1 MAINTV
7 IHTNQQSI
15 DRVLNTGLPVVL
27 VFWGRNQQLDPQIDA
42 QLNRLAEQYAGKALI
57 AKLNADEE
65 KPVLQRFNVQQAP
78 ALLFTK
84 QGKAEANLTGAI
96 QGRDVE
102 AWLGYLVSGG
112 TRPATPVSHVAQGA
126 ATNGGSD
133 HPITL
138 TDANFQQV
146 VNGPGPVLVDF
157 WAPWCGPCRTIAPTI
172 EQLAREFKSRAVVG
186 KLNVDE
192 NQRTAQQYGIMGIPA
207 LKIFKNGKVVDEL
220 VGAHPAHVIKQKLA
234 QYAG

>member
-27 VFWGRNQQLDPQIDA
+27 VFWNRNQPLDPQIDT
-42 QLNRLAEQYAGKALI
+42 QLNQLAEQYAGKALL
-57 AKLNADEE
+57 AKVNAEEE
-65 KPVLQRFNVQQAP
+65 KSVLQRFHVQQTP
-78 ALLFTK
+78 ALVFTK
-84 QGKAEANLTGAI
+84 QGKVETTLAGAI
-96 QGRDVE
+96 QGRDVQ
-102 AWLGYLVSGG
+102 AWLGYLVNGG
-112 TRPATPVSHVAQGA
+112 TRPATAISSGAQGT
-126 ATNGGSD
+126 ATNGDGGK
-133 HPITL
+133 PVTL

-157 WAPWCGPCRTIAPTI
+157 WAPWCGPCRTIAPAI
-172 EQLAREFKSRAVVG
+172 EQLAHEFKNRAVVG

-192 NQRTAQQYGIMGIPA
+192 NQRTAQQYNIMGIPA

-234 QYAG
+234 QHAR

>member
-15 DRVLNTGLPVVL
+15 ERVLNTGLPVVL
-27 VFWGRNQQLDPQIDA
+27 VFWQRNQPLDPQIDA

-65 KPVLQRFNVQQAP
+65 KPVLQRFNVQQTP
-78 ALLFTK
+78 ALVFTK
-84 QGKAEANLTGAI
+84 QGKAEATLAGSI

-102 AWLGYLVSGG
+102 SWIGYLVNGG
-112 TRPATPVSHVAQGA
+112 ARPAPPVSSVVPRA
-126 ATNGGSD
+126 ATNSD
-133 HPITL
+133 GDKPVTL

-157 WAPWCGPCRTIAPTI
+157 WAPWCGPCRTIAPAI
-172 EQLAREFKSRAVVG
+172 EQLAQEFKSRAVVG

-192 NQRTAQQYGIMGIPA
+192 NQRTAQQYNIMGIPA

-234 QYAG
+234 QHAG